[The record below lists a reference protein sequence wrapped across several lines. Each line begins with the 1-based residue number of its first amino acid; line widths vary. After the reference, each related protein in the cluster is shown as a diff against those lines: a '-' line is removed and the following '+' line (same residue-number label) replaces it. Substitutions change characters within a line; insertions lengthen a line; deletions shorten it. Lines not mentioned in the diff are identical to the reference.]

1 MKQAIIIGSTTS
13 SPWLE
18 NCLKS
23 FQGYDKYPIIVV
35 INNDFEVGKILDVLK
50 YTDLD
55 EFFLFHDTVE
65 IKDPSFITT
74 AFNIEGGV
82 SLCDHP
88 TTFGMFIGKY
98 RREILETMDIVPTLT
113 KKDAVI
119 AEMKFNQDY
128 CSREPKLYTLFPD
141 FQNTNIFEE
150 KFGRKNMVLENE
162 YLKKYK
168 GTWHW
173 EQLQG

>member
-13 SPWLE
+13 SHWLE

-23 FQGYDKYPIIVV
+23 FQGYTKYPIFVV
-35 INNDFEVGKILDVLK
+35 INNDFEVGKILDVVN
-50 YTDLD
+50 YMDLD

-74 AFNIEGGV
+74 AFEIEGSV
-82 SLCDHP
+82 SLCDDP

-98 RREILETMDIVPTLT
+98 RREILETMNILPTTT
-113 KKDAVI
+113 KKEAVL
-119 AEMKFNQDY
+119 AEMIFNKDY
-128 CSREPKLYTLFPD
+128 CSRESKLTTLFPE
-141 FQNTNIFEE
+141 FRNSNVFEE

-168 GTWHW
+168 GTWSW
-173 EQLQG
+173 DMVK